1 MPGSSTQA
9 LQAPLELART
19 GVAAHNKRPCTAH
32 GFYNASKDA
41 SEVRELWRRDL
52 DDIDSVLM
60 AVAGA

>member
-9 LQAPLELART
+9 LQAALELART
-19 GVAAHNKRPCTAH
+19 GVAVFPCAHNKRPCTAH

-52 DDIDSVLM
+52 DDEIPY
-60 AVAGA
+60 